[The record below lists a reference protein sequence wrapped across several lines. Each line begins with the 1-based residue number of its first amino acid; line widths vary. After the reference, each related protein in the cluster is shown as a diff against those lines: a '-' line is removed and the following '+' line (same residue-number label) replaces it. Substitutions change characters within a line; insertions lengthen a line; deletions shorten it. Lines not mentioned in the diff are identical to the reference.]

1 MPRLQ
6 FLQVRPLHTDH
17 RSQYLVPH
25 TIPGHGEVN
34 QGTLGLQLR
43 LISVEDPSEAGV
55 VFTLLLR
62 RGREEKRGGRRN
74 GGEESRGG
82 GGRGVGGEMI
92 EDMLY

>member
-1 MPRLQ
+1 M
-6 FLQVRPLHTDH
+6 
-17 RSQYLVPH
+17 
-25 TIPGHGEVN
+25 
-34 QGTLGLQLR
+34 
-43 LISVEDPSEAGV
+43 EDPSEAGV

-82 GGRGVGGEMI
+82 EGGRGVGGEMI